1 MPRKR
6 ETEEKTFEPI
16 KKARREYQED
26 IPDKRAKPR
35 KVTIKFDNKHF
46 ALTDEWIEAVR
57 NTRYSKRNRLGYR
70 PGIFYQ
76 DVIRKQM
83 IRYSWVYLPKELKQ
97 ANYLFVTI
105 MFYGDK
111 VMWQDVSGEHYAY
124 VYWRW
129 NEEMQ
134 TFVLQSYTDNATK
147 LLALSTRAMTL
158 LNTHLYFLKG

>member
-6 ETEEKTFEPI
+6 KTEAAKTFEPI

-26 IPDKRAKPR
+26 IPTR
-35 KVTIKFDNKHF
+35 KVTVKFNENHF
-46 ALTDEWIEAVR
+46 TLSSLWGEAIR
-57 NTRYSKRNRLGYR
+57 NNPHYMKRNRLGYR
-70 PGIFYQ
+70 PGIYYQ

-83 IRYSWVYLPKELKQ
+83 IRYSWVHLPKELKQ

-105 MFYGDK
+105 MFYDDK
-111 VMWQDVSGEHYAY
+111 VIWQDVSGEHYAY

-129 NEEMQ
+129 NTELQ
-134 TFVLQSYTDNATK
+134 SFVLQSSTDNALT
-147 LLALSTRAMTL
+147 LVALSTRAMML